1 VYDEK
6 LMLGTQNKTFE
17 DEKNAALDSCPVHVI
32 RKFIDRSFIG
42 IRSPEKLWR
51 GQFAS
56 RRAVSK
62 RVIMHLDAI
71 VVEPKLSTNVID
83 FGQNLAD
90 PKGSSENLLFRLA
103 GQFSAKKLLKY
114 CLSTLFVRDCK

>member
-1 VYDEK
+1 MK
-6 LMLGTQNKTFE
+6 RMRRWTRAPFTSLGNSSI
-17 DEKNAALDSCPVHVI
+17 ALGD
-32 RKFIDRSFIG
+32 FIG
-42 IRSPEKLWR
+42 FRSPEKLWR

-90 PKGSSENLLFRLA
+90 PKGSSENLLFRRA
-103 GQFSAKKLLKY
+103 EQFSAKKLLKY
-114 CLSTLFVRDCK
+114 CPRL